1 MSCSYETHS
10 TFCLLTIIPLLT
22 SIISPSNE
30 EILKDM
36 DENDTPHLL
45 KSLTNFIL
53 VKFNELATLMVPTIL
68 AHARFTSEA
77 LISS

>member
-1 MSCSYETHS
+1 
-10 TFCLLTIIPLLT
+10 
-22 SIISPSNE
+22 
-30 EILKDM
+30 
-36 DENDTPHLL
+36 L

-77 LISS
+77 LISSWRFDFFLIKKSSSFNL